1 VALARPAAGAAAAAA
16 RPPAAHGVGS
26 SGMRALRYPRYGPPE
41 VLEVAAIDEPVP
53 RAGEL
58 KVRVRAASLNPVD
71 GKIRAGHLRLLPMV
85 ESPPRGCGLDFAG
98 EVVGTGG
105 DAGGF
110 FVGMRVFGSL
120 PPFRRQGAFAEFVS
134 VASDRIAEMPDALGF
149 DEAAT
154 LPVAGGTAAQALV
167 DHVKLAAG
175 QRVLILGAAGGVGHF
190 AVQLARHLG
199 AHVTGTCGPSNVDF
213 VRSLGADEVLDYTRE
228 DALARRGQ
236 SDRYDAIFDTAGRAS
251 WRAARAVIVDGGIY
265 VNTSPDFRA
274 VMTTLAEQAAARFA
288 RQRVVALVLASGAP
302 AWRRLARYVSD
313 RVLVPYIRE
322 TIGLDGVADA
332 QRRME
337 GGHGRGKVVVDPVR

>member
-1 VALARPAAGAAAAAA
+1 
-16 RPPAAHGVGS
+16 
-26 SGMRALRYPRYGPPE
+26 MRAIRYSRYGPPD
-41 VLEVAAIDEPVP
+41 VLEVVATDEPTP

-58 KVRVRAASLNPVD
+58 LVRVRAASLNPVD
-71 GKIRAGHLRLLPMV
+71 GKIRAGHFRFLPML

-105 DAGGF
+105 GAGGY

-120 PPFRRQGAFAEFVS
+120 PPFKRDGAFAELVR
-134 VASDRIAEMPDALGF
+134 VAPDRIAPMPDAIGF
-149 DEAAT
+149 DQAAA
-154 LPVAGGTAAQALV
+154 LPIAAGTAAQALV
-167 DHVKLAAG
+167 DHAKLAAG
-175 QRVLILGAAGGVGHF
+175 QRVLIVGAAGGVGHY

-199 AHVTGTCGPSNVDF
+199 AHVTGTCGTANVEF
-213 VRSLGADEVLDYTRE
+213 VRSLGADEVLDYTRD
-228 DALARRGQ
+228 DAFARGGPD
-236 SDRYDAIFDTAGRAS
+236 DRYDAVFDTAGRAS
-251 WRAARAVIVDGGIY
+251 WRASRAVLASGGIY

-288 RQRVVALVLASGAP
+288 RQRVVALVLAGGTD

-322 TIGLDGVADA
+322 TIGLDAVADA

-337 GGHGRGKVVVDPVR
+337 GGHGRGKIVVDPSR